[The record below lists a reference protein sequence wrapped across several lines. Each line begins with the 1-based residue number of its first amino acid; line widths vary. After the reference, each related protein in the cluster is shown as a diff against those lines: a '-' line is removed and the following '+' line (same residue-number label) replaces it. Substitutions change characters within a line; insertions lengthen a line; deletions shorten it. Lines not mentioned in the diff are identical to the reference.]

1 MSRLLRVL
9 IVIAFCPA
17 ILAGRQSAPA
27 PPAAQKVSREWKR
40 LDAPGLVVVGNAR
53 GEDLRRTAES
63 ILRFRLAMRSL
74 LPFLR
79 TDPPA
84 PTVAV
89 VFRDD
94 SAMTPFKP
102 RDRGKPMD
110 LVAAYFSPQPDVNY
124 IVMSIGRREF
134 TYRVVFHEYTHLLV
148 NQNISRLPHWL
159 SEGLAEFFS
168 TFDGSEQDGR
178 LILGRPLEEETSW
191 LVGSNS
197 PFPMRQFIDPAAM
210 RELYRDRTLTS
221 RFYAQSW
228 ALVHYLML
236 GDNGAHRAALG
247 TFMAALQ
254 GGDPAPEVF
263 KRVFGQD
270 LSGLDRALVQYIG
283 MMKMPAIQVN
293 QPPVTISADVTPMLE
308 VDAEQLQGDLQVR
321 SGALKEAARHLAK
334 AETTDPMHVATRLS
348 RVRSLIAE
356 DRGTDALDV
365 LNAPDIAAR
374 EDFPAV
380 FLRAQAEWA
389 ARHFEPAE
397 SAYRRAVALRPDF
410 AFAYY
415 GLTLAQLALGRPE
428 TSATFA
434 RVLALMP
441 GADWYHRRLLDSQRI
456 GVDQFAIADA
466 MNYVE
471 QSGWNDTSPYAMFV
485 AALAYDRRK
494 QPDKAQEVLEA
505 IRAHVPGTS
514 WQAAVALF
522 LEGKLAPAALIAKAS
537 SPGLLTEA
545 HAYIGIKASIDGDR
559 ALAQPH
565 LEWVRDN
572 GARDYTEY
580 GLALGELDR
589 LARPK

>member
-1 MSRLLRVL
+1 
-9 IVIAFCPA
+9 
-17 ILAGRQSAPA
+17 
-27 PPAAQKVSREWKR
+27 
-40 LDAPGLVVVGNAR
+40 
-53 GEDLRRTAES
+53 
-63 ILRFRLAMRSL
+63 
-74 LPFLR
+74 
-79 TDPPA
+79 
-84 PTVAV
+84 V

-124 IVMSIGRREF
+124 IVMAMGRREF
-134 TYRVVFHEYTHLLV
+134 TYRVIFHEYTHLLV
-148 NQNISRLPHWL
+148 NQNVSRLPLWL
-159 SEGLAEFFS
+159 SEGLADFFS

-178 LILGRPLEEETSW
+178 LIVGRPLEERSSW
-191 LVGSNS
+191 LVGSYS

-210 RELYRDRTLTS
+210 RELYRDRTATS

-247 TFMAALQ
+247 TFMAGLQ
-254 GGDPAPEVF
+254 GGDPAADVF
-263 KRVFGQD
+263 KRVFGED

-283 MMKMPAIQVN
+283 MMKLPAIQVN

-321 SGALKEAARHLAK
+321 SGALKEAATHLAK
-334 AETTDPMHVATRLS
+334 AAASDPMHVATRLS
-348 RVRSLIAE
+348 RARSLIAE
-356 DRGTDALDV
+356 DKGTEALDV
-365 LNAPDIAAR
+365 LNAPDIAAHD
-374 EDFPAV
+374 DFPTV
-380 FLRAQAEWA
+380 FLRAGAEWR
-389 ARHFEPAE
+389 ARHFESAE

-456 GVDQFAIADA
+456 GVDRFAIADA

-485 AALAYDRRK
+485 AALAYERRK
-494 QPDKAQEVLEA
+494 QPEKANEVLEA
-505 IRAHVPGTS
+505 IRAHVAANS
-514 WQAAVALF
+514 WQATVTQF
-522 LEGKLAPAALIAKAS
+522 LEGKLTAGALIAKAS

-589 LARPK
+589 LAQAK